1 MTLDEPVEERL
12 ADNRSRKP
20 LDPSEDSKI
29 GGRRDAS
36 TRNNR
41 RFGFCYH

>member
-12 ADNRSRKP
+12 ADDRSRKP
-20 LDPSEDSKI
+20 LDLSEDTKI

-36 TRNNR
+36 TRNDL